1 MSIEWVCAA
10 NLRLFFCIRPHR
22 LLMVRW
28 LNLRSFH
35 GDKQPTQRL
44 AELRVA
50 LGDVALLIG
59 ALQIFLAEVH
69 TAARNRKP
77 AGAPPV
83 SRQ

>member
-1 MSIEWVCAA
+1 
-10 NLRLFFCIRPHR
+10 
-22 LLMVRW
+22 MVRW

-35 GDKQPTQRL
+35 GNKQPTQRL
-44 AELRVA
+44 AELRDA

-59 ALQIFLAEVH
+59 ALQIFAAEVY